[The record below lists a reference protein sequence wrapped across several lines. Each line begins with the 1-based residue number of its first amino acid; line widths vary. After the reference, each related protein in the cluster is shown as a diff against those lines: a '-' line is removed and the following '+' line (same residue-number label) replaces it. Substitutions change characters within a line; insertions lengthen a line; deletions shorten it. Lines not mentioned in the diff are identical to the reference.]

1 MKYLVG
7 GEEINFDIAEK
18 ITNYIINLPKTER
31 ECYGYGENSKGEVFV
46 MYNNKHSV
54 HAITFHLKKSIQNGH
69 VCYELEGKPIGF
81 ANIDLA
87 KKSKN
92 LHLKFIK
99 VLPEFQS
106 MGIGR
111 ELLSYIESYA
121 KSKGCKTQT
130 LDCLS
135 TYTDGHNV
143 LEFRNEKRD
152 IAILKQMKIGG
163 AKVIDK
169 NLKFYLSAD
178 YKRQRNRKPQN
189 DYLTPMVKTNIKLRP
204 TKIKSLF
211 AYVHIR
217 LTRFPIKSY
226 ALTPQAETFIKS
238 QINKPK
244 KQHIYEVAA
253 KQL

>member
-1 MKYLVG
+1 M
-7 GEEINFDIAEK
+7 
-18 ITNYIINLPKTER
+18 
-31 ECYGYGENSKGEVFV
+31 
-46 MYNNKHSV
+46 
-54 HAITFHLKKSIQNGH
+54 
-69 VCYELEGKPIGF
+69 EGKPIGF
-81 ANIDLA
+81 ANIELA

-99 VLPEFQS
+99 VMPEFQS

-217 LTRFPIKSY
+217 LVSLPTESY
-226 ALTPQAETFIKS
+226 ILTPQVTRVIKKHF
-238 QINKPK
+238 NKPK
-244 KQHIYEVAA
+244 RRHIYDVAA